1 MEKNIVKVLWGDDH
15 YEDTLEEMIHYMI
28 EHEELYKDG
37 IVGKQVEFCE
47 EANVYSDKDYI
58 EIQNIIYGEEDI
70 YICNYIKKKK
80 EEIMKLIESVK
91 YYNPFQKYVITE
103 EDYEEAVKSL

>member
-1 MEKNIVKVLWGDDH
+1 MEKNIVKVLCGDDH
-15 YEDTLEEMIHYMI
+15 YEDTLEEMIHYLI
-28 EHEELYKDG
+28 EYEELSKDE
-37 IVGKQVEFCE
+37 IIGKQVEFCE
-47 EANVYSDKDYI
+47 EANVYSDKGYV

-70 YICNYIKKKK
+70 YIGDYFEKKR

-103 EDYEEAVKSL
+103 EDFEEVIKSL